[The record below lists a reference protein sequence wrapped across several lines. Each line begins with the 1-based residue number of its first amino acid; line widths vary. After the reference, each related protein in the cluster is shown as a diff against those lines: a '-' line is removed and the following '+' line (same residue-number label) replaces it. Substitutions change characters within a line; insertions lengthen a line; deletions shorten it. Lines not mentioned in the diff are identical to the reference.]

1 MTDEQVLDR
10 AAHAKRLLDDE
21 LFAEAV
27 LAVDEQIVAEWRVA
41 QTAETRE
48 IANYRLRALN
58 AVVARIRGMMEDG
71 EILKTRLEKQE
82 RQQ

>member
-1 MTDEQVLDR
+1 MTDQEVLDR
-10 AAHAKRLLDDE
+10 AAHAKQILDDE
-21 LFAEAV
+21 VFKEAV

-41 QTAETRE
+41 LTGEIRETAH
-48 IANYRLRALN
+48 YRLHALN
-58 AVVARIRGMMEDG
+58 AVVSRIRGMMEDG